1 MPSEIDGILNGGVK
15 VRADRWDGKE
25 DYFKGIAAINGVASR
40 PDPERGG
47 ELLFFTDDELAEARR
62 LLLPG
67 HMSHHDS
74 EFEAQLRTACDRAD
88 KRRRGALG
96 MRS

>member
-1 MPSEIDGILNGGVK
+1 MPSEID
-15 VRADRWDGKE
+15 
-25 DYFKGIAAINGVASR
+25 
-40 PDPERGG
+40 GG

-62 LLLPG
+62 LLLPN

-88 KRRRGALG
+88 KRRRSALG
-96 MRS
+96 MR